1 MSCDDYYPLTSSA
14 PDGESRK
21 YKHHMRFDIK
31 QHENRFKEIGRSK
44 DFWFVTKT
52 KAL

>member
-1 MSCDDYYPLTSSA
+1 MSCDDYYPLTSSP

-31 QHENRFKEIGRSK
+31 QQENRFKEIGSSK

-52 KAL
+52 KTL